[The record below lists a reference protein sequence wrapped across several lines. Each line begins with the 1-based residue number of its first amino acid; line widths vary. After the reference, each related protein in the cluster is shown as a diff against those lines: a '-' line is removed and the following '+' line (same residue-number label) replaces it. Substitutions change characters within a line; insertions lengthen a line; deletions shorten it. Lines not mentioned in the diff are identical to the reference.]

1 MMNHVKRALLGSILC
16 WAILLSA
23 CGPNSSVNTTNTL
36 AAVYTEAAQT
46 VIAQQATSTEPLL
59 DQSLTLT
66 PADTPTGASSPTS
79 LPTLSA
85 DLPTSTPGV
94 AVSTSGCN
102 AIYVSD
108 VTIPDGTVV
117 SPGQTFVKTWAL
129 QNNGSCTWDTGFTIR
144 FFSGDQMGGASG
156 SVGSSV
162 APGGQADVSVSLT
175 APLTA
180 GTYTGNW
187 RMADDSGSTFGEVVD
202 VVIDVNESATETPEL
217 TDTPVYYTE
226 TPILMTPT
234 TAATSAPTTAPTS
247 VPTTAVPPTSVPT
260 TAVPPTSVPTT
271 VVPPTSVPTTAV
283 PPTSVP
289 TTAVPPTSVP
299 PTTTPTPH

>member
-1 MMNHVKRALLGSILC
+1 MMNHVKRAFLGLTLC
-16 WAILLSA
+16 CAILLSA
-23 CGPNSSVNTTNTL
+23 CGPNSSVNAANTL

-46 VIAQQATSTEPLL
+46 VIAQQATSTEPAL
-59 DQSLTLT
+59 DQSVTLT
-66 PADTPTGASSPTS
+66 PFDTPTGASSPTS

-85 DLPTSTPGV
+85 DLPISTPGV
-94 AVSTSGCN
+94 TVSSSGCN
-102 AIYVSD
+102 AIYVAD
-108 VTIPDGTVV
+108 ATIPDGTVM
-117 SPGQTFVKTWAL
+117 SPGQTFVKTWTL
-129 QNNGSCTWDTGFTIR
+129 ENNGSCTWDTGFTIR
-144 FFSGDQMGGASG
+144 FFSGDQMSGGTG

-162 APGGQADVSVSLT
+162 APGGQADVSVLLT

-180 GTYTGNW
+180 GTYKGNW
-187 RMADDSGSTFGEVVD
+187 RMADDSGTTFGEIVD
-202 VVIDVNESATETPEL
+202 VVIDVNESVTETPEL
-217 TDTPVYYTE
+217 TDTPIYYTE

-289 TTAVPPTSVP
+289 TTAA
-299 PTTTPTPH
+299 TPTATPH

>member
-1 MMNHVKRALLGSILC
+1 MNHVKRALLGSILC
-16 WAILLSA
+16 LAILLSA

-46 VIAQQATSTEPLL
+46 VIAQQATSTEPAL
-59 DQSLTLT
+59 DQSVTLT
-66 PADTPTGASSPTS
+66 PFDTPTGVSSPTS

-85 DLPTSTPGV
+85 DLPTATPGV

-247 VPTTAVPPTSVPT
+247 VPTTTVPPTSVPT

-289 TTAVPPTSVP
+289 TTAVPPTSAP